1 MADQTR
7 DAAAT
12 YVAALSPTE
21 LKAFLR
27 ESRPQEYDG
36 RERGRAEAQRRF
48 GEQGGA
54 K

>member
-12 YVAALSPTE
+12 YVAALSRTE

-36 RERGRAEAQRRF
+36 RTRGRAEADRRF
-48 GEQGGA
+48 G
-54 K
+54 KDRSSK